1 MIPIYL
7 EMKAFGPYAGT
18 EIVDFRRLKDHK
30 LFLIYGPTGS
40 GKTTILD
47 AICYALYGST
57 SGDIRTGA
65 YMRSEYATPDEPTS
79 VSFRFAIGRK
89 FYRIDRS
96 PEQQIAKKR
105 GNGLKKASAQAS
117 LYETDDEGTDEKLL
131 AAKNVNA
138 AVEKLLGFKADQFRQ
153 VVLLPQGDFRKLLLA
168 GSSERQ
174 QIMQTLFH
182 TQSYARLQALAK
194 ERHDELESRHEQVAH
209 EREQCLL
216 NLGIDG
222 EGELPDKEQQF
233 KDRERELSA
242 RWKAAETAR
251 SARQTEFQAGKALED
266 HWKRWEEKEK
276 ERADLEGKAA
286 VFEGK
291 RKHIDVLR
299 KAEVLA
305 EPCRH
310 LDELER
316 EGKAAAAAAD
326 KAHQAAGQ
334 AAEDLKA
341 AKVQMEAL
349 EKQEGAYKAAG
360 EERIKLTNLKGK
372 ADSYYD
378 QCQEVQKL
386 RAEAAKAEK
395 AWIKAKDDKE
405 KGKRDLEKAR
415 AALAALSE
423 KALLAEQV
431 KQQCQA
437 LQERLEREKEA
448 EALALQREEHRKQW
462 QHLQQALEKAVARAR
477 DDRMDYD
484 CVRAKFL
491 QAQAA
496 VLASELTEGTPCP
509 VCGATDHPHPAAPPD
524 DLPTKDDVER
534 RQKKAERSEQ
544 ERQQLEV
551 DAKASQTAY
560 EAIDGQYQRLRQK
573 YPQEASRKALE
584 AELKEAQKIRADL
597 EKVLAQGD
605 RLRRDVSGGETK
617 LRQWEGAEEESRKV
631 LEDANTKAIKAG
643 ETQAHLEAELPEAY
657 RDPQA
662 LGRRLTELSQQIRAY
677 ETNLQQSREQL
688 VRCERQGAQRQEE
701 AKNLTRQVL
710 TLRDRFKQDYHD
722 LGQRVAAAGFASVRA
737 CRDMQAEVKN
747 IPNLEAEVRQYD
759 ETCQQV
765 RGQLAQEKAA
775 MDGKPRPD
783 VAALEKSLA
792 EADRLSR
799 DLSEER
805 GRLSATFSQWQQE
818 KKKLLALGEDEKN
831 LVEAYKTVGAVY
843 DLIAGKQ
850 TGINFERYVLGAL
863 LDDVLSAAN
872 ERLQAMSRQRY
883 TLQRSQSWDDKRV
896 KQIGLDI
903 EVYDNY
909 TGYARPAN
917 TLSGGETFLSSLSL
931 ALGLA
936 DVVQAY
942 SGGIHLDAIFIDEG
956 FGTLDSETLDYAL
969 KTLASLRSGG
979 RLVGIISHVPEL
991 KERIDARLAIHKTDR
1006 GSTSSFEF
1014 S

>member
-57 SGDIRTGA
+57 SGDIRTGS

-89 FYRIDRS
+89 YYRIDRS

-105 GNGLKKASAQAS
+105 GDGLKKASAQAA
-117 LYETDDEGTDEKLL
+117 LYETDTDGGDEKLL

-138 AVEKLLGFKADQFRQ
+138 AVEELLGFKADQFRQ

-168 GSSERQ
+168 NSGERQ

-182 TQSYARLQALAK
+182 TQQYAKLQALAK
-194 ERHDELESRHEQVAH
+194 ERHDELESRHEQVARD
-209 EREQCLL
+209 REQCLL
-216 NLGIDG
+216 NLGIDDEEKLPQREQEFRNQEASVSEKWYKA
-222 EGELPDKEQQF
+222 EGE
-233 KDRERELSA
+233 
-242 RWKAAETAR
+242 R
-251 SARQTEFQAGKALED
+251 STRQKEFQAAQALEA
-266 HWKRWEEKEK
+266 HWKLWEQKGKEAA
-276 ERADLEGKAA
+276 ELEGKAEL
-286 VFEGK
+286 FENK
-291 RKHIDVLR
+291 RQRIDVLR

-316 EGKAAAAAAD
+316 EGKAAAKAAD
-326 KAHQAAGQ
+326 KANEAAQQAA
-334 AAEDLKA
+334 ADLKS
-341 AKVQMEAL
+341 AKEKMEAL
-349 EKQEGAYKAAG
+349 SKQEGAYKAAG
-360 EERIKLTNLKGK
+360 EEQVRLTGLKDK

-378 QCQEVQKL
+378 HCLLVKKL
-386 RAEAAKAEK
+386 NGEAAFAEQEWTKARGKKETEK
-395 AWIKAKDDKE
+395 AA
-405 KGKRDLEKAR
+405 LEKAR
-415 AALAALSE
+415 EALSTLAD

-437 LQERLEREKEA
+437 LTDHVSREKEA
-448 EALALQREEHRKQW
+448 AALSLQKEDSLKQW
-462 QHLQQALEKAVARAR
+462 QHLQSALEKAAQRAR
-477 DDRMDYD
+477 DERVAYES
-484 CVRAKFL
+484 VRAAFL
-491 QAQAA
+491 QGQAA
-496 VLASELTEGTPCP
+496 ILAADLADGTPCP
-509 VCGATDHPHPAAPPD
+509 VCGATNHPMPAIPPD
-524 DLPTKDDVER
+524 DLPTRDDVER
-534 RQKKAERSEQ
+534 RQKAAETSEQ
-544 ERQQLEV
+544 GRQKLEV
-551 DAKASQTAY
+551 DTKAAETAY
-560 EAIDGQYQRLRQK
+560 KALEGQYDHLRQQ
-573 YPQEASRKALE
+573 YPQDVSLKELE
-584 AELKEAQKIRADL
+584 AELKAAQKTRADL
-597 EKVLAQGD
+597 EKALAQGD
-605 RLRRDVSGGETK
+605 DLRRAVSDGEAK
-617 LRQWEGAEEESRKV
+617 LSQWEGAEEEARKA
-631 LEDANTKAIKAG
+631 LEDAKTKAVKAG

-657 RDPQA
+657 RDPTA
-662 LGRRLTELSQQIRAY
+662 LGRRLAELKQHLKDY
-677 ETNLQQSREQL
+677 EEALQKSRDHL
-688 VRCERQGAQRQEE
+688 VSCERQGAQRQEE
-701 AKNLTRQVL
+701 ARNLTQQVL
-710 TLRDRFKQDYHD
+710 TLRSRFKQDYHD
-722 LGQRVAAAGFASVRA
+722 LGQRVSEAGFASVRA
-737 CRDMQAEVKN
+737 CRDMQPSVKD
-747 IPNLEAEVRQYD
+747 IPILEGEVRQY
-759 ETCQQV
+759 ETKLQQV
-765 RGQLAQEKAA
+765 RGQLEQEKAA
-775 MDGKPRPD
+775 IDGKSRPD
-783 VAALEKSLA
+783 VPALEKILTEA
-792 EADRLSR
+792 EKTSR
-799 DLSEER
+799 DLAEER

-818 KKKLLALGEDEKN
+818 KKKLLALGKDEAD

-863 LDDVLSAAN
+863 LDDVLAAAN

-969 KTLASLRSGG
+969 KTLASLKSGG